1 MAILIPSKNIFDF
14 ENKYKDNK
22 ITNVEYNNNK
32 FINVVEEDGNVYT
45 EVLYDYTN
53 GPLPIITLPLDN
65 SKIEGDYFYFKSNGE
80 LINDSGLRYVIGDCT
95 ISQFIM
101 SCGYLDRNQITKHS
115 FNVLKR
121 QDIYNYITKVY
132 GWDEKTLAKATI
144 TIDGQ
149 TTVGNVEY
157 YVGEKTTNEQGEEVY
172 TQTFIYK
179 NVSQEQ
185 YSIPECLTK
194 LSINRNNV
202 TYIPNKTTQETY
214 TIPNELSI
222 SIKSI
227 PIIQTSIKTKTF
239 TYKLGEGPTIDNT
252 LQHNANYLKI
262 NKEDYDKYQLN
273 LKDNLYFGGFIGAKC
288 ITVGNYYTFSTNQTH
303 DYHIK
308 DCKLYFYDDGS
319 TRLKVVVENLKL
331 TGTYTEFTPKT
342 VTITIQGYK
351 YKLLFQDIYKYFI
364 CDNKDVS
371 MIENEL
377 LQDGDNFNKKTI
389 IHQDDGTTAT
399 EIETI
404 PLKTFLS
411 DNIIKQYKNGK
422 ELLTILCDI
431 DDYYDENG
439 DKVIDKLNS
448 ENKPMT
454 FNLHDIVIPYI
465 NKDTP
470 FSVYSS
476 GKAKAFEVVT
486 LNFSYSGVVRQK
498 LTLLE
503 ILETEIN
510 DG

>member
-1 MAILIPSKNIFDF
+1 MAILIPSKNIFDI

-22 ITNVEYNNNK
+22 ITKAEYNNST
-32 FINVVEEDGNVYT
+32 FINVAEEDGNVYT
-45 EVLYDYTN
+45 EVLYDYSN
-53 GPLPIITLPLDN
+53 GSLPIIDLPLDK

-80 LINDSGLRYVIGDCT
+80 LINDSGSRYVIGDCI

-101 SCGYLDRNQITKHS
+101 SCGYLDRNQITNHS
-115 FNVLKR
+115 FNILKK
-121 QDIYNYITKVY
+121 QDIYEYITKVF
-132 GWDEKTLAKATI
+132 GSNKETLAEATI
-144 TIDGQ
+144 TIDGE
-149 TTVGNVEY
+149 TTIGNVEY
-157 YVGEKTTNEQGEEVY
+157 FLGEKTTNEQGEEVY
-172 TQTFIYK
+172 IQTFTYK
-179 NVSQEQ
+179 NVSEEH
-185 YSIPECLTK
+185 YSTPECLTK
-194 LSINRNNV
+194 LSIKKDNI

-214 TIPNELSI
+214 TIPNELSV
-222 SIKSI
+222 SVKSV
-227 PIIQTSIKTKTF
+227 PIVQTPIKTKTF
-239 TYKLGEGPTIDNT
+239 TYKLSEEPTIDNT
-252 LQHNANYLKI
+252 LQHNANYLKVS
-262 NKEDYDKYQLN
+262 KEDYDKYQLT

-288 ITVGNYYTFSTNQTH
+288 VTIGNYYTFSTSQTH

-331 TGTYTEFTPKT
+331 TGTYTEFIPRT
-342 VTITIQGYK
+342 VTISIQGHK
-351 YKLLFQDIYKYFI
+351 YKLLFQDIYEYFT

-377 LQDGDNFNKKTI
+377 LQDGANFKKKTI
-389 IHQDDGTTAT
+389 IHHDYGAATT

-411 DNIIKQYKNGK
+411 DNIIKQYKDGK

-439 DKVIDKLNS
+439 NKVINKLNS
-448 ENKPMT
+448 ENMPMT

-470 FSVYSS
+470 FSTYAN
-476 GKAKAFEVVT
+476 GKAKAFEVIT
-486 LNFSYSGVVRQK
+486 LNFQYSGVVRQK

-510 DG
+510 NG